1 MKSKVIKLTVNQAR
15 DFVLRRQILDGRR
28 DGGEA
33 GALRA
38 IRRLGYLQID
48 SINVVERAHHHALWS
63 RVPDYRPGM
72 LERLQRRRKV
82 FEYWAHAMCY
92 LPMEDYRYYR
102 RHMEGFPEKS
112 KWYRGYYR
120 KYGRLAEEVLA
131 RVRAEGPLS
140 TADFGGPIKIKG
152 RGWWDWKPAK
162 TALEMLFYRGDLMVA
177 ERRQFRRVYD
187 LAERVLPEGLD
198 TSVPSEEDNR
208 SFIVRRALGAMGLA
222 TEADIDKYITIGGK
236 LGGKLREMVESGE
249 VTEIAVQGLAKPYF
263 MLGDLAKELM
273 AKEGKDDKARLLSPF
288 DNAVILRQRARELF
302 GMDFAMECYLPQA
315 KRKYGYFSLPI
326 LWRSRLV
333 GRLDPKADREVGT
346 LVIRSL
352 HLEKPIKEASFYRE
366 LGAELECYAEFNGCG
381 RVAMAKKTTGPER
394 KLASRL

>member
-1 MKSKVIKLTVNQAR
+1 MTKNSIRMTLDQAR
-15 DFVLRRQILDGRR
+15 DFVLRRQMLDGRR

-38 IRRLGYLQID
+38 LRRLGYVQID

-63 RVPDYRPGM
+63 RVTDYRPGI

-92 LPMEDYRYYR
+92 LPMEDYRFYR
-102 RHMEGFPEKS
+102 RHMEEFPAKS
-112 KWYRGYYR
+112 KWYQANHR
-120 KYGRLAEEVLA
+120 KYGKLAGEVLA
-131 RVRAEGPLS
+131 RVRCEGPL
-140 TADFGGPIKIKG
+140 TTGDFKGPKVKRG
-152 RGWWDWKPAK
+152 GWWDWKPAK

-177 ERRQFRRVYD
+177 GRRGFQRVYD
-187 LAERVLPEGLD
+187 LTERVLPEAIN
-198 TSVPSEEDNR
+198 TSIPAEGEAKR
-208 SFIVRRALGAMGLA
+208 FFVRRALSALGLA

-236 LGGKLREMVESGE
+236 LGGKLLEMAGGGE
-249 VTEIAVQGLAKPYF
+249 VAEIAVQGLAKPYF

-273 AKEGKDDKARLLSPF
+273 AKEGRDDKARLLSPF

-333 GRLDPKADREVGT
+333 GRLDPKAVREAGT
-346 LVIRSL
+346 LVVRSL
-352 HLEKPIKEASFYRE
+352 HLEKTIKEASFYRE
-366 LGAELECYAEFNGCG
+366 LGAELERYAEFNGCG